1 MPDRDYELGG
11 LPIKLGGGVAACWT
25 APSGSCINVGE
36 ALRRAVSFGVPL
48 EAAVTAATITPA
60 RSVRLDDC
68 GELAPGK
75 RADIVVL
82 DTELKVKAVF
92 VGGEKVV
99 G

>member
-1 MPDRDYELGG
+1 M
-11 LPIKLGGGVAACWT
+11 
-25 APSGSCINVGE
+25 
-36 ALRRAVSFGVPL
+36 PL

-82 DTELKVKAVF
+82 DAELKVKAVF